1 MIHYII
7 TFKVVKKQENRKT
20 EKTGSKTCAKY
31 AVNCV
36 NKEMGV
42 GELPCVYVRSTQ
54 EGHTHTRTHT
64 AHTYCVHTLCTRAH
78 TEHTHTSDRA
88 PPREQRTPVGSL
100 TAGWCVWFL
109 LEAFAF
115 YLTGLIGRAAPSPPP
130 AFSHT
135 LKGHFCLASR

>member
-54 EGHTHTRTHT
+54 EGHTHTQGHT
-64 AHTYCVHTLCTRAH
+64 T
-78 TEHTHTSDRA
+78 
-88 PPREQRTPVGSL
+88 
-100 TAGWCVWFL
+100 
-109 LEAFAF
+109 LEALAVFRR
-115 YLTGLIGRAAPSPPP
+115 GKWRDGRQRIFTVDP
-130 AFSHT
+130 
-135 LKGHFCLASR
+135 